1 MSCLTTP
8 DVVFYTFN
16 IRLSRNTTE
25 REALKMEFHELF
37 PTQIKMNG
45 LEEMFQKLWLE
56 HPEMNLNFPHPQEYY
71 SDILKLVADRSG
83 DPFPSRLLD
92 TKLDEPSFFH
102 ENADTELYR
111 HVRYLPAI
119 LHFHSFLEIVC
130 VMEGSCTNYVG
141 SQELHMKK
149 GDICII
155 APETEHAISAFSDG
169 CILINILLRVSTF
182 ETAFFGVLSEN
193 DILSDFFTRTLYHSK
208 SHPYLYFRTGAD
220 QEVFDF
226 ILYAYQEFLGNRQY
240 KERFLNNIISAFF
253 IMLLRNH
260 GSDVIVPE
268 IATEGND
275 ENVVFLLKYMQEN
288 YSTVTLSGLAEFFNY
303 SERQIQRIIKKSTG
317 SSFSEN
323 IQKLK
328 MKHAAQLLM
337 DPDRPVSSIADELG
351 YSDVGNFRNVFRKFY
366 GMSPAEYR
374 SRPESRNSIM

>member
-1 MSCLTTP
+1 ML
-8 DVVFYTFN
+8 F
-16 IRLSRNTTE
+16 
-25 REALKMEFHELF
+25 REKF
-37 PTQIKMNG
+37 PQQAKMNE
-45 LEEMFQKLWLE
+45 LETMFKSLWIEHREMDLD
-56 HPEMNLNFPHPQEYY
+56 FPHLQEYY
-71 SDILKLVADRSG
+71 TEILRFAAIRTSH
-83 DPFPSRLLD
+83 PFPSLLLQTRLN
-92 TKLDEPSFFH
+92 EEGFFH

-119 LHFHSFLEIVC
+119 LHSHAFLEIVC
-130 VMEGSCTNYVG
+130 VLEGTCTNYVQH
-141 SQELHMKK
+141 QELHMKK

-155 APETEHAISAFSDG
+155 APETEHAISAFSDD
-169 CILINILLRVSTF
+169 CILINIILRVSTF
-182 ETAFFGVLSEN
+182 EKAFFGVLSEN
-193 DILSDFFTRTLYHSK
+193 DVLSDFFMRTLYHSK
-208 SHPYLYFRTGAD
+208 THPYLYFRAGDD
-220 QEVFDF
+220 QELFDYV
-226 ILYAYQEFLGNRQY
+226 LYAYQEFLGNRQY

-253 IMLLRNH
+253 IVLLRNH

-288 YSTVTLSGLAEFFNY
+288 YSTVTLSALAEFFNY

-317 SSFSEN
+317 ISFSEN

-366 GMSPAEYR
+366 GMPPAEYR
-374 SRPESRNSIM
+374 SHPESRNSIM